1 MRQLAWTF
9 QKGQKKEIGSIVV
22 GGSLLWIKRDYTN
35 NNDNDDD
42 DNSNSQM
49 QHLNLDWSLSFFPF
63 FFFKTLY
70 VMKN

>member
-35 NNDNDDD
+35 NNDDDDD

-49 QHLNLDWSLSFFPF
+49 QHLNLD
-63 FFFKTLY
+63 
-70 VMKN
+70 